1 MFYFLVWRATSL
13 RACGPAGLRAYE
25 QTSDLDL
32 REAVDELEFRQDNR
46 KRKGLHRKTLPPMQ
60 PLARKEKRCGYF
72 ISWVTAW
79 A

>member
-1 MFYFLVWRATSL
+1 MFYFLVWRL
-13 RACGPAGLRAYE
+13 RAYGLRAYE